1 MVRAVNVNDTVL
13 FPESFASLM
22 NTADLLGFNLAGS
35 YLTLDAGFDSLA
47 NKTLISWQ
55 ELIPVIK
62 PNVRGTKD
70 EDKKELMFADF
81 NQEIY
86 QERINIERCFAW
98 QDTYRKLVI
107 RYEKLEATHLG
118 FKHLAYSLINF
129 RSLFGRKG
137 A

>member
-1 MVRAVNVNDTVL
+1 MVRSVNVNDTSL
-13 FPESFASLM
+13 LPESFEKLIDTASLF
-22 NTADLLGFNLAGS
+22 GINLAGS

-47 NKTLISWQ
+47 NKTLIAWN

-81 NQEIY
+81 NEEIY
-86 QERINIERCFAW
+86 RERVAIERCFAW

-107 RYEKLEATHLG
+107 RYEKLQATHLG

-129 RSLFGRKG
+129 RSIFGRKG
-137 A
+137 

>member
-1 MVRAVNVNDTVL
+1 MVRSVNVNDTVL
-13 FPESFASLM
+13 LPESFAKLM
-22 NTADLLGFNLAGS
+22 DTADILGLNLAGS

-47 NKTLISWQ
+47 NKTLIAWN

-81 NQEIY
+81 NEEIY
-86 QERINIERCFAW
+86 RERVAIERCFAW

-107 RYEKLEATHLG
+107 RYEKLQATHLG
-118 FKHLAYSLINF
+118 FKHLPYSLINF
-129 RSLFGRKG
+129 RSIFGRKG
-137 A
+137 

>member
-1 MVRAVNVNDTVL
+1 MVRSVNVNDTVL
-13 FPESFASLM
+13 LPESFAKLM
-22 NTADLLGFNLAGS
+22 DTADILGLNLAGS

-47 NKTLISWQ
+47 NKTLIAWN

-81 NQEIY
+81 NEEIY
-86 QERINIERCFAW
+86 RERVAIERCFAW

-107 RYEKLEATHLG
+107 RYEKLQATHLG

-129 RSLFGRKG
+129 RSIFGRKG
-137 A
+137 

>member
-1 MVRAVNVNDTVL
+1 MVRSVNVNDTVL
-13 FPESFASLM
+13 LPESFAKLM
-22 NTADLLGFNLAGS
+22 DTADILGLNLAGS

-47 NKTLISWQ
+47 NKTLIAWN

-81 NQEIY
+81 NEEIY
-86 QERINIERCFAW
+86 RERIAIERCFAW

-107 RYEKLEATHLG
+107 RYEKLQATHLG
-118 FKHLAYSLINF
+118 FKHLAYTMINY
-129 RSLFGRKG
+129 RSVFGRKG
-137 A
+137 

>member
-1 MVRAVNVNDTVL
+1 MVKSVNVNDTVL
-13 FPESFASLM
+13 FPESFTKLM
-22 NTADLLGFNLAGS
+22 DTADSLGMNLAGS

-47 NKTLISWQ
+47 NKTMISWQ

-70 EDKKELMFADF
+70 EGKKELMLVGF
-81 NQEIY
+81 NEEIY
-86 QERINIERCFAW
+86 KQRINIERCFAW

-129 RSLFGRKG
+129 RGILGKKG
-137 A
+137 

>member
-1 MVRAVNVNDTVL
+1 MVKSVNVNDTVL
-13 FPESFASLM
+13 FPESFEKLM
-22 NTADLLGFNLAGS
+22 ATADLLGFNLVGS
-35 YLTLDAGFDSLA
+35 HLTLDAGFDSQA
-47 NKTLISWQ
+47 NKTLLAWH

-70 EDKKELMFADF
+70 EAKKELMFADF
-81 NQEIY
+81 NEAIY
-86 QERINIERCFAW
+86 QERIAIERCFAW

-129 RSLFGRKG
+129 RSIFGRKG

>member
-1 MVRAVNVNDTVL
+1 MVRSVNVNDTSL
-13 FPESFASLM
+13 LPESFAKLLE
-22 NTADLLGFNLAGS
+22 TADIFSFNLAGS

-47 NKTLISWQ
+47 NKALIAWN

-70 EDKKELMFADF
+70 EAKKELMFADF
-81 NQEIY
+81 KEEIY
-86 QERINIERCFAW
+86 RERIAIERCFAW

-107 RYEKLEATHLG
+107 RYEKLQATHLG

-129 RSLFGRKG
+129 RSIFGRKG
-137 A
+137 

>member
-1 MVRAVNVNDTVL
+1 ML
-13 FPESFASLM
+13 LPESFAKLM
-22 NTADLLGFNLAGS
+22 DTADILGLNLAGS

-47 NKTLISWQ
+47 NKTLIAWN

-81 NQEIY
+81 NEEIY
-86 QERINIERCFAW
+86 RERIAIERCFAW

-107 RYEKLEATHLG
+107 RYEKLQATHLG
-118 FKHLAYSLINF
+118 FKHLAYTMINY
-129 RSLFGRKG
+129 RSVFGRKG
-137 A
+137 

>member
-1 MVRAVNVNDTVL
+1 ML
-13 FPESFASLM
+13 WPESFAKLM
-22 NTADLLGFNLAGS
+22 DTADMIGFNLVGS
-35 YLTLDAGFDSLA
+35 YLTLDAGFDSQA
-47 NKTLISWQ
+47 NKAMIAWQ

-70 EDKKELMFADF
+70 EAKKELMFADF
-81 NQEIY
+81 NEKIY
-86 QERINIERCFAW
+86 RKRIAIERCFAW

-107 RYEKLEATHLG
+107 RYEKLQATHLG

-129 RSLFGRKG
+129 RSIFRRKG

>member
-1 MVRAVNVNDTVL
+1 MVRSVNVNDTSL
-13 FPESFASLM
+13 LPESFEKLIDTASLF
-22 NTADLLGFNLAGS
+22 GINLASS

-47 NKTLISWQ
+47 NKTLIAWN

-81 NQEIY
+81 NEEIY
-86 QERINIERCFAW
+86 RERVAIERCFAW

-107 RYEKLEATHLG
+107 RYEKLQATHLG

-129 RSLFGRKG
+129 RSIFGRKG
-137 A
+137 